1 MKIGNEEFAIQ
12 PESKRTMDVEI
23 TLFTLLVYAIILT
36 YALGYLSWPL
46 FYLLFHP
53 AYMRVFMGNHDR
65 FHADKSRRWPKPVEW
80 FSETFGVVVT
90 PWDEPYDSIR
100 LKHFQHH
107 LSHLPGKTPD
117 HDTFMDPHAMYEAGG
132 FWRSLLCSM
141 FYEEVQLIH
150 DIRHRCIA
158 RSRWVRLAIYTPIL
172 AMFIAYFGWEKY
184 LGVFFAVR
192 LMSASGWFTFSWLLH
207 AHVYEFGILKKIP
220 GAKLVLAMLGVMNGK
235 RVRDGFFRHAAHHAW
250 PHVPSGQL
258 YLLDE
263 AVTRNPEEMPSMART
278 HHESPGQR
286 VPA

>member
-132 FWRSLLCSM
+132 QVLGQLAKDTIEAYIKEGRVIKPP
-141 FYEEVQLIH
+141 EELTSEMKQ
-150 DIRHRCIA
+150 RA
-158 RSRWVRLAIYTPIL
+158 
-172 AMFIAYFGWEKY
+172 
-184 LGVFFAVR
+184 GVFVSIHKGEELRGCIGTFEPHRPNVAQEIIGNA
-192 LMSASGWFTFSWLLH
+192 LSAATQDPRFNPASPT
-207 AHVYEFGILKKIP
+207 
-220 GAKLVLAMLGVMNGK
+220 K
-235 RVRDGFFRHAAHHAW
+235 R
-250 PHVPSGQL
+250 
-258 YLLDE
+258 
-263 AVTRNPEEMPSMART
+263 
-278 HHESPGQR
+278 
-286 VPA
+286 